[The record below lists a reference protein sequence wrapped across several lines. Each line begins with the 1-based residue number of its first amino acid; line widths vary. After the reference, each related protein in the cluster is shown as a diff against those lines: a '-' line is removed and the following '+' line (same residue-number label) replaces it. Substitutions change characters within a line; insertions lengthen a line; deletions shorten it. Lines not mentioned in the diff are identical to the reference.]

1 MKHSIKTIIYF
12 AHPYKLYSTE
22 LERLLMNK
30 ISEVYPNSTIINPR
44 DITIPEE
51 LKPKTFMARDAFI
64 KIETK
69 IMKKIFYPIIKRCDL
84 LIFYNSLQWGV
95 SEEITYAR
103 KMEKT
108 IREIRQS
115 EDSFCI
121 VQER

>member
-1 MKHSIKTIIYF
+1 MKHNTKTIIYF
-12 AHPYKLYSTE
+12 AHPYRLYSTK
-22 LERLLMNK
+22 LERLLMNR
-30 ISEVYPNSTIINPR
+30 IDEVYPNSTIINPK

-51 LKPKTFMARDAFI
+51 LKPKTLMARDAFI

-84 LIFYNSLQWGV
+84 LIFYNSFQWGV
-95 SEEITYAR
+95 NKEIIYAR
-103 KMEKT
+103 KVKKT

-121 VQER
+121 VKE